1 LICADLLCPY
11 FHSTKGFNMTLKLT
25 QAAAA
30 AVIGL
35 AALAPQAQAAT
46 ATYNVT
52 TTWLEPETAPRN
64 SIFIGTFTYD
74 DVTHA
79 VTNLQGVLSESM
91 SGDAIAYNPATGP
104 RGTDNMNWVPL
115 TNQLANGDAA
125 HTYTWHDATLGGTF
139 ATVFKNTDSLTFWTG
154 DGGDGWSPQSGVDVG
169 GVYANWP
176 KKMATFNPQNAYAM
190 IFVPDTLST
199 ANTTANPLALA
210 WDEDTGA
217 GSLGLAHTAY
227 ADFLNLVGPGGYD
240 AGGMMG
246 AVGMTATSAR
256 VYGSVGTMSG
266 VPYAQVITASV
277 PEPGTNA
284 LLLAGLGIVGL
295 AVRRRQSK

>member
-1 LICADLLCPY
+1 MQRPLI
-11 FHSTKGFNMTLKLT
+11 
-25 QAAAA
+25 QAASAIA
-30 AVIGL
+30 ITIGFL
-35 AALAPQAQAAT
+35 ALAPVAQAAT
-46 ATYNVT
+46 ATYNIT

-64 SIFIGTFTYD
+64 SIFVGSFTYD

-79 VTNLQGVLSESM
+79 VTGLQGLLSESM
-91 SGDAIAYNPATGP
+91 SGDPIAYDPATGP

-115 TNQLANGDAA
+115 TQQLPNGDAA
-125 HTYTWHDATLGGTF
+125 HTYTWHDAALGGTF
-139 ATVFKNTDSLTFWTG
+139 ATVFKNADSLTFWTG
-154 DGGDGWSPQSGVDVG
+154 DGGDGWSPQAGVDVG

-190 IFVPDTLST
+190 IFVPDSLST
-199 ANTTANPLALA
+199 ANTASNPLNLS
-210 WDEDTGA
+210 WDEATGT

-256 VYGSVGTMSG
+256 VYGAVGTMGG
-266 VPYAQVITASV
+266 VPFSQSITAVAAV
-277 PEPGTNA
+277 PEPSAVA
-284 LLLAGLGIVGL
+284 LLLVGLGVVVGVQ
-295 AVRRRQSK
+295 ARGRRVVG